1 MTVVTLDK
9 VDASISRITLNRP
22 ERLNAMTFELVAEL
36 HDALDE
42 VAADTECKVV
52 ILTGAG
58 RGFCS
63 GLDLRDF
70 GTPPQPGKHHRINK
84 AIDGQ
89 AFMSNLTVHLR
100 QTPQV
105 VIAAVN
111 GVAFGGGL
119 AISAACDIRIAAE
132 SARFCSAFIRTGLTG
147 TDIGI
152 SYLLPQLIG
161 ASRAADLIF
170 TGREIDAPTAERM
183 GLVSQVVPDGEL
195 MAAALGY
202 AQTIAG
208 HSHTGLVL
216 TKEVLWHNVD
226 SNSMQAAIAIEN
238 RNQSIAMASPEVKAH
253 MAAYTQRSVKKAR

>member
-1 MTVVTLDK
+1 
-9 VDASISRITLNRP
+9 
-22 ERLNAMTFELVAEL
+22 MTFDLVAEL

-70 GTPPQPGKHHRINK
+70 GTPPAPGEHRRINK

-111 GVAFGGGL
+111 GPAFGGGL
-119 AISAACDIRIAAE
+119 ALACACDVRIAAA
-132 SARFCSAFIRTGLTG
+132 SSRFCSAFIRTGLTG

-161 ASRAADLIF
+161 VSRAADLIF
-170 TGREIDAPTAERM
+170 SGRELDAEAAERM
-183 GLVSQVVPDGEL
+183 GLVSQVVADEEL
-195 MAAALGY
+195 GSTVMAY
-202 AQTIAG
+202 AQTVAS

-226 SNSMQAAIAIEN
+226 ASSLPAAIAMEN

-253 MAAYTQRSVKKAR
+253 MAAYTQRAVKK

>member
-1 MTVVTLDK
+1 MTVVTVHK
-9 VDASISRITLNRP
+9 VSEHISAITLNRP
-22 ERLNAMTFELVAEL
+22 ERLNSLTFDLVAQL

-42 VAADTECKVV
+42 VGGDQDCKVV

-58 RGFCS
+58 RGFCA

-70 GTPPQPGKHHRINK
+70 GTPPGPAEHARMNK
-84 AIDGQ
+84 AIDDQ

-111 GVAFGGGL
+111 GAAFGGGL
-119 AISAACDIRIAAE
+119 ALACACDVRIAAA

-161 ASRAADLIF
+161 AGRAADLIF
-170 TGREIDAPTAERM
+170 SGREIDAEAAERM
-183 GLVSQVVPDGEL
+183 GLVSQVVADEEL
-195 MAAALGY
+195 DAAVLDY
-202 AQTIAG
+202 AQTIAS
-208 HSHTGLVL
+208 HTHTGLML

-226 SNSMQAAIAIEN
+226 AVSMPAAIAMEN
-238 RNQSIAMASPEVKAH
+238 RNQTIAMTRPDVKAH
-253 MAAYTQRSVKKAR
+253 MAAYTQRTVTKK

>member
-1 MTVVTLDK
+1 MAVVALEKLSST
-9 VDASISRITLNRP
+9 ISTITLNRP
-22 ERLNAMTFELVAEL
+22 ERLNAMNFQLVGEL

-58 RGFCS
+58 RAFCA
-63 GLDLRDF
+63 GLDLRET
-70 GTPPQPGKHHRINK
+70 GRPPALGEHHRINK

-105 VIAAVN
+105 VIAAVR
-111 GVAFGGGL
+111 GPAFGGGL
-119 AISAACDIRIAAE
+119 AIACACDVRIAST

-170 TGREIDAPTAERM
+170 SGREIDAQAAERM
-183 GLVSQVVPDGEL
+183 GLVSEVVSDEEL
-195 MAAALGY
+195 MPAALAY
-202 AQTIAG
+202 ADTVAA
-208 HSHTGLVL
+208 HTHTGLVL

-226 SNSMQAAIAIEN
+226 STSMPAAIAIEN
-238 RNQSIAMASPEVKAH
+238 RNQSLAMTSPDVKAH
-253 MAAYTQRSVKKAR
+253 MQAYSQRVAKK

>member
-1 MTVVTLDK
+1 MAVVTVQK
-9 VDASISRITLNRP
+9 RTEHISVITLNRP
-22 ERLNAMTFELVAEL
+22 ERLNSLTFELVAEL

-42 VAADTECKVV
+42 VGGDEECKVV

-58 RGFCS
+58 RGFCA

-70 GTPPQPGKHHRINK
+70 GTPPGPSKHSRTNK

-111 GVAFGGGL
+111 GAAFGGGL
-119 AISAACDIRIAAE
+119 ALACACDVRISAA

-170 TGREIDAPTAERM
+170 SGREINAETAERM
-183 GLVSQVVPDGEL
+183 GLVSEVVADEAL
-195 MAAALGY
+195 DAAVMDY
-202 AQTIAG
+202 AQTVAS
-208 HSHTGLVL
+208 HTHTGLVL

-226 SNSMQAAIAIEN
+226 ATSMPAAIAMEN
-238 RNQSIAMASPEVKAH
+238 RNQAIAMTRPDVKAH
-253 MAAYTQRSVKKAR
+253 MAAYTKTVTKN